1 MPPLPADSIHARACK
16 LKCEKILTRPDGKKK
31 IRQFENREKML
42 RQKLSKEERRTRSHH
57 LIVRGAVFESIVPEA
72 KNMTDEEATA
82 LLRLALTSEP
92 AREFLRKR
100 AGETTS

>member
-1 MPPLPADSIHARACK
+1 MTKSI
-16 LKCEKILTRPDGKKK
+16 EKTRDELTAEIEENEEK

-42 RQKLSKEERRTRSHH
+42 RQKLSKEERRTRSHR

-72 KNMTDEEATA
+72 KDMTDEEAAA

-92 AREFLRKR
+92 VREFLRKR
-100 AGETTS
+100 AEETTS